1 MSLPATIHTSIGQ
14 SLIGKVGRLFNN
26 SITDVLNE
34 LLQNSRRA
42 GASRVEIDVIDED
55 GRSVLVVRD
64 DGCGVEDPAKL
75 VMLGDSGWDAGIAHR
90 EDPAGMGVF
99 SLAGRDVEIRS
110 RARTADRGWQVV
122 IPSHA
127 WESGAPLA
135 VEPWNIHSGTEI
147 RIGMPEAWTDQ
158 LANVA
163 ANAARHYPLP
173 VLLRGAE
180 LKRVDF
186 LAGAVCV
193 EEWCGCRIGVFHE
206 RGHIP
211 SSYPR
216 INFHGLTVT
225 CPIPDVGEVDV
236 CDVWHVRVD
245 IVDAPALQLVL
256 PARKEMVQNAA
267 LGSLREA
274 AERAIYRTIAL
285 RGGHRLAHAQWL
297 HARDLGIL
305 LPEAEA
311 WLPAW
316 FPRTAD
322 GQGMPEGERVSDVP
336 MVLFP
341 DSEPPIEQCAA
352 RVLKTGEGLGGA
364 LVREISGFEGYG
376 WYDSLPRAS
385 EISFLIGTDE
395 ASFRYEEGTA
405 LPVSVQSGRVE
416 TLMLDVTVSPA
427 RGRDAGSDTY
437 AFPAEVLIA
446 PDDGWSSDLDETVIV
461 LSPDCAIEPN
471 DLANLLE
478 DACFCARDDVDD
490 DSWSTQ
496 QRYFEMRARQIAN
509 TLLRGEDAAI
519 LERIRDVV
527 LDDVVWLVPD
537 GRSVTI
543 LAERGQVTLSYAP
556 AGGEAVP
563 A

>member
-1 MSLPATIHTSIGQ
+1 MAFPATIHTSVGQ

-26 SITDVLNE
+26 SIADVLNE
-34 LLQNSRRA
+34 LLQNARRA
-42 GASRVEIDVIDED
+42 GSRRVQIDVIDD
-55 GRSVLVVRD
+55 GGRSVLLIRD

-75 VMLGDSGWDAGIAHR
+75 VTLGDSGWDAETAHS
-90 EDPAGMGVF
+90 EDPAGRGVF
-99 SLAGRDVEIRS
+99 SLAGRDIEIRS
-110 RARTADRGWQVV
+110 RARGADQGWRVV
-122 IPSHA
+122 IPSQA

-135 VEPWNIHSGTEI
+135 VEPWDIGTGTEI
-147 RIGMPEAWTDQ
+147 RIDMPEAWTDQ
-158 LANVA
+158 LANA
-163 ANAARHYPLP
+163 AGNAAQHYPLP

-186 LAGAVCV
+186 LAGAVCIK
-193 EEWCGCRIGVFHE
+193 EWGGCRIGVFHE

-216 INFHGLTVT
+216 VNFHGLTVT
-225 CPIPDVGEVDV
+225 CPMPDVSEVDA

-274 AERAIYRTIAL
+274 TERAIYRAIAL
-285 RGGHRLAHAQWL
+285 HGRHRLAHAQWL
-297 HARDLGIL
+297 RASELGL
-305 LPEAEA
+305 VLPEAEA
-311 WLPAW
+311 WLSAW

-322 GQGMPEGERVSDVP
+322 GQGMPEGERVAGVP

-352 RVLKTGEGLGGA
+352 RVLKTSEVLGGT
-364 LVREISGFEGYG
+364 LVREESAFKGYS
-376 WYDSLPRAS
+376 WYDALPRVLD
-385 EISFLIGTDE
+385 ISFLVGTDE
-395 ASFRYEEGTA
+395 GSFRYEEGTA
-405 LPVSVQSGRVE
+405 LPASVQSGRVE
-416 TLMLDVTVSPA
+416 TLMLDVTVCPA
-427 RGRDAGSDTY
+427 PDSDADSDTY
-437 AFPAEVLIA
+437 AFPAEVLVA
-446 PDDGWSSDLDETVIV
+446 PDDGRSSDLDETVIL
-461 LSPDCAIEPN
+461 LSPDCTIEPN

-496 QRYFEMRARQIAN
+496 QRYFQMQARQVAN
-509 TLLRGEDAAI
+509 TLLCGEDAAI

-537 GRSVTI
+537 GRCVTI
-543 LAERGQVTLSYAP
+543 LAERGQVTLAYVP